1 MVPWE
6 SMQELLDDVIVSMTK
21 RMAGIDMERTS
32 ASCLPDEGEVSAVIT
47 EITGTD
53 GFTLVYH
60 ADNALL
66 LEIAQKMKRR
76 PVEDADEVGE
86 YTREYFNIICGHMIS
101 QLNRR
106 EKSSLRFSMPR
117 YLPSPFDKTEKD
129 QNAFVLHY
137 QTPKGSAEIQ
147 GIYTNK

>member
-6 SMQELLDDVIVSMTK
+6 SMRELLDDVIVSMTK

-32 ASCLPDEGEVSAVIT
+32 SGCLPDESAASALIT
-47 EITGTD
+47 EIIGTD
-53 GFTLVYH
+53 DFTLVYH

-76 PVEDADEVGE
+76 PVEDMDEVGE

-106 EKSSLRFSMPR
+106 EKTSLRFSMPR
-117 YLPSPFDKTEKD
+117 YLPAPFDKTEED

-137 QTPKGSAEIQ
+137 QSPKGSAKVQ